1 MASGALWTLA
11 ASLALMSGGAGAAE
25 FRSTSDAAV
34 LYDAPS
40 VRSKP
45 LFALGR
51 DYPLEVIVNVEGW
64 LKVRD
69 IGGTVAW
76 IEKKSVGEKRML
88 TVRSATADVLAQ
100 PEASAQV
107 VFKAEQNVLLV
118 RGAVPGARR
127 VRARRRHVHARTGP
141 RVQHRLPVELPR
153 VRQPGLR
160 RGHAGKGRLLDRR
173 VAISAVDPQHAR
185 VMLMAEWHGLHKTQ
199 ASIRS
204 IRRLDI
210 HHARPRK

>member
-1 MASGALWTLA
+1 MASRALGLLLPLA
-11 ASLALMSGGAGAAE
+11 VFAGVAAAAE
-25 FRSTSDAAV
+25 FRSTAEAAV

-40 VRSKP
+40 VKAKP
-45 LFALGR
+45 LYALGR

-107 VFKAEQNVLLV
+107 VFKAEQNVLL
-118 RGAVPGARR
+118 
-127 VRARRRHVHARTGP
+127 
-141 RVQHRLPVELPR
+141 EL
-153 VRQPGLR
+153 
-160 RGHAGKGRLLDRR
+160 
-173 VAISAVDPQHAR
+173 VDPSYATTTPGWAKVRHRDGQSGF
-185 VMLMAEWHGLHKTQ
+185 V
-199 ASIRS
+199 
-204 IRRLDI
+204 
-210 HHARPRK
+210 